1 MNVNASLFMVA
12 MLVCSVSA
20 IPLPA
25 GNDCGNGISC
35 APDQTCMSN
44 ATGAGLV
51 HACSP
56 LPRAVRCM
64 DARFSC
70 PDDTVCADNSTCIS
84 ASATTATTTDA
95 VVNVDA
101 HQVAEMRDFGAG
113 MTPTAFSICGAI
125 TSTFRLPSFCTCRDA
140 RLGGELGCTIGLQT
154 FLTIGASAWVLPCAP
169 QANVGY
175 RAWVSVPGVI
185 TRSIGQTW
193 TAAFTVS
200 QPIPGATFEIGV
212 ASAGARAE
220 LSGDIARQVIS
231 TRLAIGACARLG
243 VGPFS
248 RELCNPSVLRW
259 LPVTVINGPRFD
271 FSRFC

>member
-1 MNVNASLFMVA
+1 
-12 MLVCSVSA
+12 
-20 IPLPA
+20 
-25 GNDCGNGISC
+25 
-35 APDQTCMSN
+35 
-44 ATGAGLV
+44 
-51 HACSP
+51 
-56 LPRAVRCM
+56 M

-70 PDDTVCADNSTCIS
+70 PADTACADNSTCIS
-84 ASATTATTTDA
+84 ASATVSATVSTDA

-113 MTPTAFSICGAI
+113 MTPTASSICGAI
-125 TSTFRLPSFCTCRDA
+125 TSLFRLPSFCTCRDA
-140 RLGGELGCTIGLQT
+140 RLGGELGCTIGIQT
-154 FLTIGASAWVLPCAP
+154 FITVGASAWILPCAP

-185 TRSIGQTW
+185 TQSVGQTW
-193 TAAFTVS
+193 TAAFTIS
-200 QPIPGATFEIGV
+200 QSIPGATFEIGV
-212 ASAGARAE
+212 ARAGARAE

-248 RELCNPSVLRW
+248 KELCNPSVLR
-259 LPVTVINGPRFD
+259 LPITVINGPRFD